1 MSFNVLFYFRFFG
14 TISYQ
19 ATKMLSR
26 EPGALWRPFCIVE
39 LTGESSSPFDEVPDE
54 IILKIFS
61 FLSLETL
68 GNCNQVS
75 HRMKRIAA
83 DTSLWEKVEAEGK
96 VIPTGFV
103 EKIVKC
109 KVKAISFRYCA
120 VLATNLNLLQEYN
133 LDLKYMD
140 ISNCDGNV
148 NFLSEMVKCSKSL
161 EYLNINDSRSN
172 LVFECIEKIAY
183 PNNLK
188 VLCLN
193 ESKLRFESIKKIIDK
208 CTELRDID
216 ISDAGLTQQSIT
228 YICTHLTPNVL
239 KIDLSWNEVKDEH
252 IQCLV
257 ERCRNMKHLDLSA
270 TNVTFKSVHS
280 IVTILSHSLVT
291 LALPDSIGIEIG
303 LPSKICMEK
312 LKTIFYST
320 MTNLKSLF
328 IDCSDLPIGYL
339 YLLHEEG
346 KIFGIL
352 AKLFPKLTILGLSEY
367 RVPPP
372 DPYYHLYRQTFKE
385 GTCFPKN

>member
-1 MSFNVLFYFRFFG
+1 MFV
-14 TISYQ
+14 
-19 ATKMLSR
+19 R

-39 LTGESSSPFDEVPDE
+39 LIGKSSPFDKLPDE
-54 IILKIFS
+54 IMLKIFS
-61 FLSLETL
+61 FLSLESL

-75 HRMKRIAA
+75 HRMKRIAE

-96 VIPTGFV
+96 VIPAGFV

-109 KVKAISFRYCA
+109 KVKAISFRYCE
-120 VLATNLNLLQEYN
+120 VLATNSNLLQEYN

-140 ISNCDGNV
+140 ITNCDGND
-148 NFLSEMVKCSKSL
+148 NFLSELVKCSKSL

-193 ESKLRFESIKKIIDK
+193 EVKLHFESIKKIIDK
-208 CTELRDID
+208 CTELTDID

-228 YICTHLTPNVL
+228 YICTNLTPNTL
-239 KIDLSWNEVKDEH
+239 KIDLSCNEVTDEH

-270 TNVTFKSVHS
+270 TNVTCRSVHR
-280 IVTILSHSLVT
+280 IVTVLSHSLVT

-312 LKTIFYST
+312 LKTIFYLT

-352 AKLFPKLTILGLSEY
+352 AKLFPKLRILGSSVYKVQY
-367 RVPPP
+367 RVPNP
-372 DPYYHLYRQTFKE
+372 DPYYDFYMQTFKE
-385 GTCFPKN
+385 VTCFPDN

>member
-19 ATKMLSR
+19 ATKMLFR

-39 LTGESSSPFDEVPDE
+39 LTGEASSPFYKLPDE

-61 FLSLETL
+61 FLSLESL

-75 HRMKRIAA
+75 HRMKRIAE

-96 VIPTGFV
+96 VIPAGFV

-109 KVKAISFRYCA
+109 KVKAISFRYCEI
-120 VLATNLNLLQEYN
+120 LATNLNLLQEYN

-140 ISNCDGNV
+140 ITNCDGND
-148 NFLSEMVKCSKSL
+148 NFLSELVKCSKSL

-183 PNNLK
+183 PNNLR

-193 ESKLRFESIKKIIDK
+193 EVKLRFESIKKIIDK
-208 CTELRDID
+208 CTELTDID

-228 YICTHLTPNVL
+228 YICTNLTPNAL
-239 KIDLSWNEVKDEH
+239 KIDLSCNYVKDEH

-257 ERCRNMKHLDLSA
+257 ERCRNLKHLDLSA
-270 TNVTFKSVHS
+270 TNITYKSVLS
-280 IVTILSHSLVT
+280 IVTVLSHSLVT
-291 LALPDSIGIEIG
+291 LALPNSIGIKIG
-303 LPSKICMEK
+303 LPSKVCMEK
-312 LKTIFYST
+312 LKAIFYLT
-320 MTNLKSLF
+320 MTNLKSMF
-328 IDCSDLPIGYL
+328 IDCRDLHLGYL
-339 YLLHEEG
+339 YQIHEDGE
-346 KIFGIL
+346 IFEIL

-367 RVPPP
+367 RVLNP

-385 GTCFPKN
+385 VTFFPEY